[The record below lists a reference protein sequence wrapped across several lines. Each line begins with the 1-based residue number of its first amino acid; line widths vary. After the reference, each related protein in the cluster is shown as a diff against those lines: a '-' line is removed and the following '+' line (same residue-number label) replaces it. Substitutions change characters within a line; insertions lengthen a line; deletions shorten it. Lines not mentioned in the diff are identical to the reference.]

1 MKNFKIALLI
11 VLFPI
16 AFTLAQDMPDGE
28 GLKRLEKIEQMENAK
43 IIQILNL
50 SEENAVRF
58 FARRK
63 EFRQQQRDLLEKR
76 HKIIESVD
84 DQLNSS
90 DKDNQAKYK
99 EKLEELISIEV
110 KLTKEKKDFYKSVGT
125 ILSPKQLMQ
134 LALFEDKFRREMRET
149 LIKRRQQ
156 QQ

>member
-1 MKNFKIALLI
+1 MKNFKIALVI

-16 AFTLAQDMPDGE
+16 AFTLAQDIPDGE